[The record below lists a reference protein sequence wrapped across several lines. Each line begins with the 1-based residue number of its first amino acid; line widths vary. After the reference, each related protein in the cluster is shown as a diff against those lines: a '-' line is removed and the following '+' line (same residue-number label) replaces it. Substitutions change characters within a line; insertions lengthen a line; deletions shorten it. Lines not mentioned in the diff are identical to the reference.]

1 MDETPFADDLRE
13 FLSLLAT
20 NEVAFML
27 VGGFAVALHGHPRAT
42 ADVDLWID
50 SSEANVARIARALEA
65 FGFRPTATDLQC
77 LRSPGKILRMGYPPA
92 RIELLTTPA
101 GVEFEPCRAR
111 AVGKS
116 LFGVE
121 VPTISLDDLIVNKR
135 ATGRAKDAL
144 DADELERI
152 RRGRRGA

>member
-65 FGFRPTATDLQC
+65 FGFRPTAADLQC

-101 GVEFEPCRAR
+101 GVEFEPCRTR
-111 AVGKS
+111 AVDKT